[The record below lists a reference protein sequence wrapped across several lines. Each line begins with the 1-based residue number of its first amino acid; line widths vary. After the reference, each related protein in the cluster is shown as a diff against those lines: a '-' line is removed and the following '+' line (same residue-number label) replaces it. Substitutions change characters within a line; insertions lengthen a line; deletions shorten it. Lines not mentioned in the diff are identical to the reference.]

1 MALLTQTVICR
12 DCDTVHRTVALN
24 RGDIACCV
32 RCEGVLARYQR
43 VDVTQA
49 LALTLAAA
57 ILLVVANVTPVL
69 SIELDGIQTQANIW
83 TAALSM
89 ERGWI
94 SCAALVLAATTLLV
108 PTLQIGLLLWLLSFA
123 SAARRAPGLTT
134 VLVVLHLLRP
144 WSMTEV
150 FLLGALV
157 AMVKLS
163 SWVSVV
169 AGVGLWA
176 LAGLTIILA
185 VLSKYESRSWWAL
198 DKVFES

>member
-1 MALLTQTVICR
+1 MLLLTQTVICQ
-12 DCDTVHRTVALN
+12 DCDTVHRTVALD

-32 RCEGVLARYQR
+32 RCEAVLARYHR
-43 VDVTQA
+43 VDVNQV

-57 ILLVVANVTPVL
+57 LLLVIANVTPVL
-69 SIELDGIQTQANIW
+69 SIELDGILTQANIW

-94 SCAALVLAATTLLV
+94 SFAALVLAATTLVV
-108 PTLQIGLLLWLLSFA
+108 PALQIGLLLWLMSFA
-123 SAARRAPGLTT
+123 SAARRAPGFAT
-134 VLVVLHLLRP
+134 VLVVLHVLRP

-163 SWVSVV
+163 SWVSV
-169 AGVGLWA
+169 APGIGLWA
-176 LAGLTIILA
+176 LGGLTLILA
-185 VLSKYESRSWWAL
+185 MLSKHEPRSWWAL
-198 DKVFES
+198 DEVFKL